1 MDQNERRIIEDLFD
15 KLRRVEGESPPRDPE
30 AEDLIRRR
38 LGEQPG
44 AAYHMAQ
51 AIVVQ
56 EHALGAAQARVREL
70 EQQLAQRREGGGFL
84 SGLFG
89 GGEQPSRPSG
99 QTPARPRPDFA
110 RYGHAGGGFLGGA
123 MQTALGVAGGVLI
136 ADAITD
142 LFTSDE
148 AAAAELPAEEQSGAH
163 DLPERGGVAPGDE
176 GLPEGEDV
184 GGFFGDEN
192 F

>member
-15 KLRRVEGESPPRDPE
+15 KLLRVEGEASPRDPE
-30 AEDLIRRR
+30 AEELIRRR
-38 LGEQPG
+38 MAGQPG
-44 AAYHMAQ
+44 APYHMAQ

-56 EHALGAAQARVREL
+56 EHALEASQARVREL
-70 EQQLAQRREGGGFL
+70 EREVAERPAGSGFL

-89 GGEQPSRPSG
+89 GGGDQR
-99 QTPARPRPDFA
+99 ARPGGAAPGLREDFS
-110 RYGHAGGGFLGGA
+110 RYRHAGGGGFLGGA

-142 LFTSDE
+142 AFSGDE
-148 AAAAELPAEEQSGAH
+148 AAAAEPPPEDPGADVAEPAADPPLG
-163 DLPERGGVAPGDE
+163 
-176 GLPEGEDV
+176 GEDT
-184 GGFFGDEN
+184 GGFFGDEE

>member
-15 KLRRVEGESPPRDPE
+15 KLRRVEDEAPPRDPE
-30 AEDLIRRR
+30 AEELIRGRMAA
-38 LGEQPG
+38 QPG
-44 AAYHMAQ
+44 APYHMAQ

-56 EHALGAAQARVREL
+56 EHALEASQARVREL
-70 EQQLAQRREGGGFL
+70 EREVAERPAGSGFL

-89 GGEQPSRPSG
+89 GGGEQRVRPGGAASGPHENFSRY
-99 QTPARPRPDFA
+99 R
-110 RYGHAGGGFLGGA
+110 HAGGGGFLGGA

-142 LFTSDE
+142 AFGGEE
-148 AAAAELPAEEQSGAH
+148 AVAAEPPPEDPAADAAE
-163 DLPERGGVAPGDE
+163 APADE
-176 GLPEGEDV
+176 GLGLEDA
-184 GGFFGDEN
+184 GGFFGDEE